1 MSSEAQHAEE
11 RVVDT
16 ATGAEA
22 PPKFGRARATY
33 LQQYCEAIRAIQRSM
48 SFGLFKGWLRKT
60 VDAAN
65 LTPESDLLDLAGGTG
80 DVSYMAASVAPRR
93 IFN

>member
-22 PPKFGRARATY
+22 PAEISEERVQHIDST
-33 LQQYCEAIRAIQRSM
+33 QYR
-48 SFGLFKGWLRKT
+48 
-60 VDAAN
+60 
-65 LTPESDLLDLAGGTG
+65 
-80 DVSYMAASVAPRR
+80 ASVFSRAGCAKPSTRQTSR
-93 IFN
+93 PKVICSIWRVAQAM

>member
-22 PPKFGRARATY
+22 PAEISEERVQHIFSNIAKQYARFNAV
-33 LQQYCEAIRAIQRSM
+33 S
-48 SFGLFKGWLRKT
+48 SFGLFSRAGCAKPSTRA
-60 VDAAN
+60 D
-65 LTPESDLLDLAGGTG
+65 LTPGK
-80 DVSYMAASVAPRR
+80 
-93 IFN
+93 

>member
-22 PPKFGRARATY
+22 PAEISEERVQHIFSNIAKQYARFNAV
-33 LQQYCEAIRAIQRSM
+33 S

-60 VDAAN
+60 VEPPYTSNA
-65 LTPESDLLDLAGGTG
+65 LPEFTL
-80 DVSYMAASVAPRR
+80 VMR
-93 IFN
+93 

>member
-22 PPKFGRARATY
+22 PAEISEERVQHIFSNIAKQYARFNAV
-33 LQQYCEAIRAIQRSM
+33 S
-48 SFGLFKGWLRKT
+48 SFGLFKGWRQTSRPK
-60 VDAAN
+60 VIC
-65 LTPESDLLDLAGGTG
+65 SIWR
-80 DVSYMAASVAPRR
+80 VAQAM
-93 IFN
+93 